1 MLLEDE
7 LALVV
12 RAQNGDRA
20 SLGELWDLI
29 TPKLHG
35 YLINTVRHP
44 QLAEDLLQNTWL
56 KAITSIHKFQ
66 PKGVRFSAWLFA
78 IARNECRQHW
88 RSHKREDSMEE
99 NDLEKIPETSPTHEN
114 ISEKIFL
121 DVELNKLPEEQQE
134 LLRLRYISDFSY
146 KEIAQILGI
155 STITSRVRV
164 HRALG
169 KMRAN
174 LEKY

>member
-12 RAQNGDRA
+12 RAQNGDRTA
-20 SLGELWDLI
+20 LGELWDFI

-35 YLINTVRHP
+35 YLVNTVRNP

-56 KAITSIHKFQ
+56 KAITAIHKFQ

-88 RSHKREDSMEE
+88 RDHGQETSIEE
-99 NDLEKIPETSPTHEN
+99 ADLEKIPETMTTHEK

-121 DVELNKLPEEQQE
+121 DTELNKLPEEHRE
-134 LLRLRYISDFSY
+134 ILRLRYISEFSF
-146 KEIAQILGI
+146 KEIAQILSI
-155 STITSRVRV
+155 STIAARVRV

-169 KMRAN
+169 QMRTN